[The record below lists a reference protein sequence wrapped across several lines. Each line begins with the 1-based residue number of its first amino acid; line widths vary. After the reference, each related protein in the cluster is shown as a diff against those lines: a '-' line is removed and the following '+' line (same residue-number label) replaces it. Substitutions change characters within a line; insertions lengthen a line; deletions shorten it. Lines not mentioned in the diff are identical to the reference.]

1 MKKKIVKDVIFHAVM
16 IILALIWI
24 YPYAWMFISSFKV
37 PNEIFGKFIPSKLT
51 LEHYKFIFFMSKKLE
66 RPFIRAFLNSVFI
79 STVVT
84 FSVMFFSSLIAY
96 PLSKLKFGGGKAVF
110 NFIIFQML
118 FPGFIFIIPLFVL
131 IKKLHLLNTYPAL
144 IVPYLMSAWG
154 VFMITQAY
162 KSIPN
167 DYIEAAKIDGARTL
181 WIILK
186 VLLPLVRGTVSIV
199 GLFTF
204 ISIWDNFMWPLIVM
218 KDYNKMP
225 LAVLLAT
232 FHHEYAAYVGPL
244 LAGSVLQ
251 TIPMIVIFIIF
262 RKQFLKGIS
271 MSFK

>member
-118 FPGFIFIIPLFVL
+118 FPGFIFN
-131 IKKLHLLNTYPAL
+131 LHL
-144 IVPYLMSAWG
+144 
-154 VFMITQAY
+154 
-162 KSIPN
+162 IPV
-167 DYIEAAKIDGARTL
+167 
-181 WIILK
+181 
-186 VLLPLVRGTVSIV
+186 VL
-199 GLFTF
+199 
-204 ISIWDNFMWPLIVM
+204 
-218 KDYNKMP
+218 
-225 LAVLLAT
+225 
-232 FHHEYAAYVGPL
+232 
-244 LAGSVLQ
+244 
-251 TIPMIVIFIIF
+251 
-262 RKQFLKGIS
+262 
-271 MSFK
+271 